1 MLATQSSLFSEDKAN
16 LQMKAKVELLC
27 KNKPRWLNKTS
38 GVFQPA
44 QLFEARIVTIR
55 PTMLNGTRTA
65 ATSGG
70 DHGTDKFASIKNG
83 KLQMSALFTQLA
95 SMPSTTGIDGA
106 RRPNEPN
113 LKVGAVNRFF
123 EDLTNKI
130 GLFFQDLF
138 HKLVRWFEGLL
149 RRKPAN
155 HFNGR
160 EAANAGWNNYNWNV
174 KCSKKNRTEEG
185 AAPKGR
191 ERRDTGNHRHDTPN
205 FRYVNYKP
213 VEDRLD
219 ALYRHPF
226 EFVQLE
232 DGSVQ
237 SVKLSELDTD
247 PNVINFKKFVAHAFA
262 TQLDDR
268 KRDVVESDHMGEY
281 MSHYQMEYDEPLRA
295 RNADQYIKSMYGGG
309 RDGRRARRD
318 TPHMVSVVRSVRQK
332 DIIKK
337 NDDHY
342 RNKLLCLADID
353 FSAQQ
358 VQLIEDN
365 MLVASGK
372 FFFVFWTKF
381 CCCCRNHRLIECLV
395 FSCFVSVLRAT
406 SFRRTL

>member
-1 MLATQSSLFSEDKAN
+1 
-16 LQMKAKVELLC
+16 MKAKVELLC

-55 PTMLNGTRTA
+55 PTMLNASTEKEISRDDA
-65 ATSGG
+65 SIE
-70 DHGTDKFASIKNG
+70 KFASIKNG
-83 KLQMSALFTQLA
+83 QLQMSALFTQLA
-95 SMPSTTGIDGA
+95 SIPNTNTTEQGL
-106 RRPNEPN
+106 RPNQPN

-123 EDLTNKI
+123 EDLTQKV

-138 HKLVRWFEGLL
+138 HKIVRWFEGLL
-149 RRKPAN
+149 KKKPVN
-155 HFNGR
+155 HFNSR
-160 EAANAGWNNYNWNV
+160 EIENVGWNNYNWNIQCANQSDTEV
-174 KCSKKNRTEEG
+174 SKRM
-185 AAPKGR
+185 
-191 ERRDTGNHRHDTPN
+191 RRDTNS

-213 VEDRLD
+213 VENRLD
-219 ALYRHPF
+219 QLYRHPF

-237 SVKLSELDTD
+237 NVKLSEFDKD
-247 PNVINFKKFVAHAFA
+247 PNVINFKKFIAQAFA

-268 KRDVVESDHMGEY
+268 KREVVEKDHMGEY

-295 RNADQYIKSMYGGG
+295 RNADQYIKSMYTG
-309 RDGRRARRD
+309 RAARRQREI
-318 TPHMVSVVRSVRQK
+318 TPHLVSVVRSVRQK

-353 FSAQQ
+353 FTAQQ

-372 FFFVFWTKF
+372 
-381 CCCCRNHRLIECLV
+381 
-395 FSCFVSVLRAT
+395 
-406 SFRRTL
+406 